1 MSYWFTVLTFTAINV
16 LLAYSVYAS
25 YMTGQVSIGQ
35 AAFFG
40 IGAYTAASLT
50 SLVGTDLATAVL
62 VGGLAGMV
70 ASLFVGIPTLRL
82 KGYYLT
88 IATVA
93 FAEATRVVLHNLRY
107 GRPRPTGAVGDTW
120 QGPDGP
126 VGFRHINYLNEHGI
140 STLDYMLIVWCV
152 VLAVIVLFVVI
163 ERSRL
168 GRIFRIIEEDQ
179 IVAKAIGINV
189 ATMKVAAFALG
200 GLLAGVGGGLYAH
213 LMTFIAG
220 DDFKIHLSVL
230 VLAYVVIGGGQTMW
244 GPLLGATIF
253 TILPEVS
260 RPLKDFRLEIFGLLM
275 LLVMLFRP
283 TGLIS
288 AANIRHWAL
297 GRRLRALAERA
308 RSCLERRPLP
318 RERPAPD

>member
-1 MSYWFTVLTFTAINV
+1 MSYWFTVFTFTGINV

-40 IGAYTAASLT
+40 IGAYVAASLT
-50 SLVGTDLATAVL
+50 VLSGFDLATAVL
-62 VGGLAGMV
+62 AGGLAGML

-107 GRPRPTGAVGDTW
+107 GRPKPTGAVGDTW

-140 STLDYMLIVWCV
+140 STFDYMIIVWCV
-152 VLAVIVLFVVI
+152 VALAFIAFMVI

-168 GRIFRIIEEDQ
+168 GRVLRIIEEDQ
-179 IVAKAIGINV
+179 IVAKAIGVNV
-189 ATMKVAAFALG
+189 AAMKVGAFAFG
-200 GLLAGVGGGLYAH
+200 GFIAGIGGGLYAH
-213 LMTFIAG
+213 LMTFITG
-220 DDFKIHLSVL
+220 DDFKIHLSVMA
-230 VLAYVVIGGGQTMW
+230 LAYVVIGGGQTLW
-244 GPLLGATIF
+244 GPLLGAIIF
-253 TILPEVS
+253 TILPEAS
-260 RPLKDFRLEIFGLLM
+260 RPLKDFRLELFGLLM
-275 LLVMLFRP
+275 LGVMLFRP
-283 TGLIS
+283 TGIIS
-288 AANIRHWAL
+288 AANVRKWAI
-297 GRRLRALAERA
+297 GRRLRDGIERLRLPLTRRTAKETVA
-308 RSCLERRPLP
+308 R
-318 RERPAPD
+318 D

>member
-1 MSYWFTVLTFTAINV
+1 MSYWFTVLTFTGINV

-40 IGAYTAASLT
+40 IGAYVAASLT
-50 SLVGTDLATAVL
+50 VLGGYDLTTAVL
-62 VGGLAGMV
+62 AGGLAGMI

-107 GRPRPTGAVGDTW
+107 GRPKPTGAVGDTW

-140 STLDYMLIVWCV
+140 STFDYMIIVWCV
-152 VLAVIVLFVVI
+152 VALVLIAFVVI

-168 GRIFRIIEEDQ
+168 GRVLRIIEEDQ

-189 ATMKVAAFALG
+189 AAMKVGAFAFG
-200 GLLAGVGGGLYAH
+200 GLIAGIGGGLYAH
-213 LMTFIAG
+213 LMTFITG
-220 DDFKIHLSVL
+220 DDFKIHLSVMA
-230 VLAYVVIGGGQTMW
+230 LAYVVIGGGQTLW
-244 GPLLGATIF
+244 GPLLGAVIF
-253 TILPEVS
+253 TILPEAS
-260 RPLKDFRLEIFGLLM
+260 RPLKDFRLELFGLLM
-275 LLVMLFRP
+275 LAVMLFRP
-283 TGLIS
+283 TGIIS
-288 AANIRHWAL
+288 AGNVRKWAL
-297 GRRLRALAERA
+297 GRRLQGGIERLRLPLTRRAAKETVA
-308 RSCLERRPLP
+308 R
-318 RERPAPD
+318 D

>member
-1 MSYWFTVLTFTAINV
+1 MSYWFTVWTFTGINV

-40 IGAYTAASLT
+40 IGAYAAASLT
-50 SLVGTDLATAVL
+50 VLGGADLVTAVAA
-62 VGGLAGMV
+62 GGLAGMI

-107 GRPRPTGAVGDTW
+107 GKPRPTGAVGDTW

-140 STLDYMLIVWCV
+140 STFEYMIIVWCV
-152 VLAVIVLFVVI
+152 VLVVIVAFAIL

-168 GRIFRIIEEDQ
+168 GRVLRIIEEDQ
-179 IVAKAIGINV
+179 VVAKSIGINV
-189 ATMKVAAFALG
+189 ALMKVGAFAFG
-200 GLLAGVGGGLYAH
+200 GLLAGIGGGLYAH

-220 DDFKIHLSVL
+220 DDFKIYLSVL
-230 VLAYVVIGGGQTMW
+230 ALAYVVIGGGQTMW

-260 RPLKDFRLEIFGLLM
+260 RPLKDFRLELFGLLM
-275 LLVMLFRP
+275 LAVMLFRP
-283 TGLIS
+283 TGMIS
-288 AANIRHWAL
+288 AANVRQWAF
-297 GRRLRALAERA
+297 GRRLREIAERVHLPTTRRAAKETPA
-308 RSCLERRPLP
+308 RE
-318 RERPAPD
+318 